1 MNHVQ
6 LAPRELTSAHH
17 VLLCLS
23 RELMF
28 MVCYTRLF
36 SFNPKDRLLSESAYA
51 RRLAID
57 K

>member
-23 RELMF
+23 RELLF
-28 MVCYTRLF
+28 MVCYTRLY